1 MLNWVNKEL
10 RNLREELGKRKS
22 VIRIHCKIV
31 LNENEKE
38 ILKGYTKLLVV
49 K

>member
-10 RNLREELGKRKS
+10 RKIREELRKGKS
-22 VIRIHCKIV
+22 VIRIHCRIV
-31 LNENEKE
+31 LNENAKE
-38 ILKGYTKLLVV
+38 ILKRYAMLLVV